1 MSNRVLVTGG
11 TGFLA
16 KWVLVELLRR
26 GHEPVT
32 TVRDLARTDD
42 VRAAIAAAG
51 QDAERVHF
59 VPADLL
65 TETGWDVALTGI
77 DAVIHTASPM
87 QGADVITPARRG
99 TSIVLDAARRAGVS
113 RIVLT
118 SSLEAAIPPDQ
129 DTTADAGTWSDLH
142 GRDVSDYRRAK
153 TLAETDA
160 WEFAARHPGLGLTTV
175 LPGFMQGP
183 TLGATVGGSTALIVQ
198 LLRGDMPGL
207 PRIGFPFVDV
217 RDIAALHVDATETPA
232 ATAQRYLAG
241 GPFLWLTDVARILR
255 EEVPALAGDVPRT
268 RIPDILVRAGAL
280 VSSDLRSIAPQLG
293 KRYEFDS
300 TPARDDFGRQPRPVA
315 QTLADTARSL
325 DAAGL
330 LN

>member
-65 TETGWDVALTGI
+65 TETGWDVALTGM

-99 TSIVLDAARRAGVS
+99 TSIVLDAARRAGVA

-160 WEFAARHPGLGLTTV
+160 WEFAARHAGLGLTTV

-183 TLGATVGGSTALIVQ
+183 TLDAAVGGSTALIVQ

-217 RDIAALHVDATETPA
+217 RDIAALHVDALETPA
-232 ATAQRYLAG
+232 GAARRYLAG

-255 EEVPALAGDVPRT
+255 EEVPALAGNVPRMQ
-268 RIPDILVRAGAL
+268 IPDTLVRAGAL

-293 KRYEFDS
+293 KRYVFDS